1 MTAYDD
7 LIDRLADRIN
17 SLPPRRQAIFFWCSA
32 EAVALYSDVRSLD
45 AEEREATGLALR
57 EAKYIVLKWGEEH
70 VKEVAESVRSLLDRP
85 QPEYSVSIE
94 CAWMCLDCVA
104 RIACDD
110 TYRPGVSVEDVI
122 RPSIASVSEEMF
134 GAYQIGSGPDE
145 GRQIALILADPEVKK
160 AVRYCRRAIAALE
173 SNERD
178 GPVMEMLKQEAP
190 ALVPARS
197 I

>member
-17 SLPPRRQAIFFWCSA
+17 SLPPRRQAIFFWSSA
-32 EAVALYSDVRSLD
+32 EAVALYSGVRSLD

-110 TYRPGVSVEDVI
+110 TYRPGVSVENVI

-145 GRQIALILADPEVKK
+145 ERQITLILANPEVERD
-160 AVRYCRRAIAALE
+160 ARYCWRSIAVLE
-173 SNERD
+173 SGERD
-178 GPVMEMLKQEAP
+178 ESLMEALKWAAP
-190 ALVPARS
+190 AVVPTRN

>member
-110 TYRPGVSVEDVI
+110 ACRPGASVEIII
-122 RPSIASVSEEMF
+122 RPSIAAASEKLF
-134 GAYQIGSGPDE
+134 GVYQIGGGPDR
-145 GRQIALILADPEVKK
+145 GRRVALILASPEVETVIWRAPIAKPLSSLI
-160 AVRYCRRAIAALE
+160 VRTNL
-173 SNERD
+173 ST
-178 GPVMEMLKQEAP
+178 L
-190 ALVPARS
+190 S
-197 I
+197 

>member
-17 SLPPRRQAIFFWCSA
+17 SLPPRRQVIFFWCSA
-32 EAVALYSDVRSLD
+32 EAVALYSGVRSLD

-70 VKEVAESVRSLLDRP
+70 VKEVA
-85 QPEYSVSIE
+85 
-94 CAWMCLDCVA
+94 DCVA

-110 TYRPGVSVEDVI
+110 TYRPGVSVENVI

-145 GRQIALILADPEVKK
+145 GRQIALILANPEVKE
-160 AVRYCRRAIAALE
+160 AVRYC
-173 SNERD
+173 
-178 GPVMEMLKQEAP
+178 
-190 ALVPARS
+190 
-197 I
+197 